1 MITTNGAKCKPNNKK
16 PTRKTCVMLNPIMD
30 IDIRQVE
37 NARLVV
43 STEDASN
50 RVWDIPTESW
60 GKVVV
65 VTNDFV

>member
-1 MITTNGAKCKPNNKK
+1 
-16 PTRKTCVMLNPIMD
+16 MLNPIMD